1 LPFDAWSQGPG
12 YRAPRYEDILEEY
25 KNTWKKQVLSAK
37 SWEKLNTSIFLID
50 ALAQSKKK
58 TALTVRTKI
67 DNLRTSWIK

>member
-25 KNTWKKQVLSAK
+25 KNTWEKAGSIGKKLG
-37 SWEKLNTSIFLID
+37 EIEHFDFLID

-58 TALTVRTKI
+58 TALHCK
-67 DNLRTSWIK
+67 NKN